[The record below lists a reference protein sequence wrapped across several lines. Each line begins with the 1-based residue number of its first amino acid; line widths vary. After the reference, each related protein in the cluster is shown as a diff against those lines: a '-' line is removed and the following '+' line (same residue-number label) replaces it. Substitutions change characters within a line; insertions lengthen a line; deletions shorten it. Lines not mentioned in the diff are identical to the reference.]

1 VFCPNCGTQN
11 PDAAQTCSKCNF
23 HLKSAAAPKFKG
35 TMLMMNQPGAVA
47 AGPPAAP
54 GPGATRP
61 APGGLPPPGA
71 GAVPSKLKGTMVG
84 VAPMAIVGAPFPPP
98 GTQPMAATP
107 GLSPLPP
114 PVPAPGDAAS
124 AFSPPVPQPG
134 VNPLG
139 GTVAADAGVFGA
151 FAAHQHQPQ
160 VPGIGG
166 PPPYAAPP
174 HQPGFPPPF
183 GVPPPPGMAG
193 APPPYGAPPQ
203 PYGAPGPYG
212 QPPQGYGMPNP
223 MQPPMQGA
231 VGPGGQALIPYPQA
245 PSPMVGTLKSQ
256 GAAVTGPTRRNALLT
271 LLLPL
276 AVMFGGILLGVLLG
290 VLISGSLAALG
301 MLLVLGGAVWSFLLA
316 IQMIR
321 ELHAVTRSDQLA
333 WWGLVVPVYNMYFMW
348 FIVPEEV
355 AKAKQQLGAR
365 QPPQSI
371 VLYILLWPF
380 ALASDLNDL
389 VR

>member
-35 TMLMMNQPGAVA
+35 TMLMMNQPGAPP

-54 GPGATRP
+54 GSGATATRP

-71 GAVPSKLKGTMVG
+71 GAVPTKLKGTMVG
-84 VAPMAIVGAPFPPP
+84 VAPMAIGGAPFPPP

-107 GLSPLPP
+107 PLSPLPP
-114 PVPAPGDAAS
+114 PVAASGEAAS

-139 GTVAADAGVFGA
+139 GTVAADAGIFGA
-151 FAAHQHQPQ
+151 FAAHQHQRQ
-160 VPGIGG
+160 VPSVGG
-166 PPPYAAPP
+166 PPPHGAPP
-174 HQPGFPPPF
+174 QQPGFPPPF

-203 PYGAPGPYG
+203 PYGA
-212 QPPQGYGMPNP
+212 
-223 MQPPMQGA
+223 QPPMQGA
-231 VGPGGQALIPYPQA
+231 VGPGGQALIPYPQV

-276 AVMFGGILLGVLLG
+276 AVMFGGVIVSILLG

-301 MLLVLGGAVWSFLLA
+301 MLFVLGGAVWSFLLA

-321 ELHAVTRSDQLA
+321 ELQAVTRSDQLA
-333 WWGLVVPVYNMYFMW
+333 WWGLIVPVYNIYFMW
-348 FIVPEEV
+348 FVVPEEV

-371 VLYILLWPF
+371 MFYILLWPF